1 YKDVALN
8 NSNGLSDKSII
19 SLYEDDDDKIW
30 IGTDGGGINLY
41 DPHTDQFTH
50 FPSTYGDKV
59 ASIANISEKELMVS
73 LYTKGIFIFN
83 KITGTYRPF
92 TIVDEGT
99 NYKECCLS
107 KSYLYKLTSG
117 NLIPHYKP

>member
-1 YKDVALN
+1 MLDYKFKRFTFNRKKTYIRTYKDVALN

-19 SLYEDDDDKIW
+19 SLYEDDDDKLW

-59 ASIANISEKELMVS
+59 ASIAKISEKELMVS
-73 LYTKGIFIFN
+73 LYTKGIFIAN
-83 KITGTYRPF
+83 KQTG
-92 TIVDEGT
+92 IL
-99 NYKECCLS
+99 KMKIKS
-107 KSYLYKLTSG
+107 K
-117 NLIPHYKP
+117 